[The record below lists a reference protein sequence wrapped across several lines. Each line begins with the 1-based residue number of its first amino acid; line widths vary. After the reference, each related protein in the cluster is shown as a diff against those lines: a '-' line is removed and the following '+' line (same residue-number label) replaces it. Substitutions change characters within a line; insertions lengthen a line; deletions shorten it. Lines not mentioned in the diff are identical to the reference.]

1 MSLWQISK
9 QLRKMRRDWDD
20 RARRNA
26 KYYVATG
33 REDWTEEDFYRSG
46 EVAVEQHGHTDLTN
60 ICQSRDPRQMRVL
73 EIGCGAGRL
82 TRALAQFFGEV
93 YAVDI
98 SGEMVKR
105 AQQALRDFPHA
116 HVLQNSGKDLS
127 VVPAQPFD
135 FAFSYIVFQHI
146 SNREIIENY
155 VREVNRLLR
164 PGGLFKFQLQ
174 GYEEMETKS
183 EDTWVGASFT
193 EDDAR
198 EMAERCGFELRH
210 QRGQGSQEY
219 WLWLFKNRDLD

>member
-1 MSLWQISK
+1 
-9 QLRKMRRDWDD
+9 MRRDWDD
-20 RARRNA
+20 RARENA

-46 EVAVEQHGHTDLTN
+46 ETAVEQHVQTDLPN
-60 ICQSRDPRQMRVL
+60 ICQGKDPKAMSVL
-73 EIGCGAGRL
+73 EIGCGAGRI
-82 TRALAQFFGEV
+82 TRALAAFFGEI

-105 AQQALRDFPHA
+105 AKCALKDFPNA
-116 HVLQNSGKDLS
+116 HILKNSGKDLS
-127 VVPAQPFD
+127 VVPRRPID

-146 SNREIIENY
+146 ANREIIENY

-174 GYEEMETKS
+174 GYASMDLKP
-183 EDTWVGASFT
+183 EDTWLGAAFT

-210 QRGQGSQEY
+210 QSGQGTQEY
-219 WLWLFKNRDLD
+219 WLWLFKTGELE

>member
-1 MSLWQISK
+1 
-9 QLRKMRRDWDD
+9 MRRDWDD
-20 RARRNA
+20 RARENA

-46 EVAVEQHGHTDLTN
+46 ETTVEQHIHTDLPD
-60 ICQSRDPRQMRVL
+60 ICQGRDPKAMSVL
-73 EIGCGAGRL
+73 EIGCGAGRI
-82 TRALAQFFGEV
+82 TRALAKFFGEV

-105 AQQALRDFPHA
+105 ARQALRDFPNA
-116 HVLQNSGKDLS
+116 HVFQNNGKDS
-127 VVPAQPFD
+127 VRGSDRRPLD

-146 SNREIIENY
+146 ANREIIENY

-174 GYEEMETKS
+174 GYTSMDLKP

-210 QRGQGSQEY
+210 QSGQGSQEY
-219 WLWLFKNRDLD
+219 WLWLFKTA

>member
-20 RARRNA
+20 RARENA

-46 EVAVEQHGHTDLTN
+46 EVAIEQHVQTDLSD
-60 ICQSRDPRQMRVL
+60 ICQGREPKEMSVL

-82 TRALAQFFGEV
+82 TRALAKFFGEV
-93 YAVDI
+93 FAVDI

-105 AQQALRDFPHA
+105 ARQALRDFPNA
-116 HVLQNSGKDLS
+116 HIFQNNGKDLS
-127 VVPAQPFD
+127 VVPKKPLD

-146 SNREIIENY
+146 ANREIIENY

-164 PGGLFKFQLQ
+164 LGGLFKFQLQ
-174 GYEEMETKS
+174 GYSGMDSKP
-183 EDTWVGASFT
+183 EDTWLGASFT

-210 QRGQGSQEY
+210 QSGQGSQEY
-219 WLWLFKNRDLD
+219 WLWLFKTNELE

>member
-1 MSLWQISK
+1 
-9 QLRKMRRDWDD
+9 MRRDWDD
-20 RARRNA
+20 RARENA

-33 REDWTEEDFYRSG
+33 REDWTEEDFYNSG
-46 EVAVEQHGHTDLTN
+46 ETAVDQHIRTDLSD
-60 ICQSRDPRQMRVL
+60 ICQGLDPKAMSVL
-73 EIGCGAGRL
+73 EIGCGAGRI
-82 TRALAQFFGEV
+82 TRALARFFGEV

-105 AQQALRDFPHA
+105 ARRALSDFPTA
-116 HVLQNSGKDLS
+116 HILQNNGKDLS
-127 VVPAQPFD
+127 VIPKKPID

-174 GYEEMETKS
+174 GYSSMEWKS

-210 QRGQGSQEY
+210 QSGQGTQEY
-219 WLWLFKNRDLD
+219 WLWLFKICDLD

>member
-20 RARRNA
+20 RARENA

-46 EVAVEQHGHTDLTN
+46 EIAVEQHVHNDLRN
-60 ICQSRDPRQMRVL
+60 ICQGRAPAEMSVL

-82 TRALAQFFGEV
+82 TRALAKFFGEV

-105 AQQALRDFPHA
+105 ARKALSDFPTA
-116 HVLQNSGKDLS
+116 HILQNNGKDLS
-127 VVPAQPFD
+127 VVPKKPLD

-164 PGGLFKFQLQ
+164 TGGLFKFQLQ
-174 GYEEMETKS
+174 GYSSMEWKV

-198 EMAERCGFELRH
+198 EMAERSGFEMRH
-210 QRGQGSQEY
+210 QRGEGTQEY
-219 WLWLFKNRDLD
+219 WLWFFKTHDLD

>member
-1 MSLWQISK
+1 LWQISR

-20 RARRNA
+20 RARENA

-46 EVAVEQHGHTDLTN
+46 ETAVEQHVRTDLSN
-60 ICQSRDPRQMRVL
+60 ICQGKDPKAMSVL
-73 EIGCGAGRL
+73 EIGCGAGRI
-82 TRALAQFFGEV
+82 TRALAQFFGEI

-105 AQQALRDFPHA
+105 ARCALKAFPNA
-116 HVLQNSGKDLS
+116 HVLKNNGKDLS
-127 VVPAQPFD
+127 VVPRRPID

-146 SNREIIENY
+146 ANREIIENY

-174 GYEEMETKS
+174 GYASMDLKP
-183 EDTWVGASFT
+183 EDTWLGAAFT
-193 EDDAR
+193 EDDAL

-210 QRGQGSQEY
+210 QSGEGTQEY
-219 WLWLFKNRDLD
+219 WLWLFKTGELE